1 MKAQLINTLSKSLP
15 SSAEVESLQCIMRN
29 DPHKGVQCK
38 KLSKDIQGFKLG
50 FTKTHIIHT
59 KLRMKAK

>member
-1 MKAQLINTLSKSLP
+1 MKAQLINTLGKSLP
-15 SSAEVESLQCIMRN
+15 FPAEVESLQCTMRN

-38 KLSKDIQGFKLG
+38 KLSEDIRGFKLG
-50 FTKTHIIHT
+50 FMKAHIIHT